1 MSSLRAIARLIPAEE
16 RRILLERDM
25 IAKSRA
31 IYQDYAMRY
40 LLMLWQAYVEPHLDM
55 SCNLC
60 ISRVRNNWVGMQ
72 QVLIDME
79 LESKELDAA
88 K

>member
-1 MSSLRAIARLIPAEE
+1 
-16 RRILLERDM
+16 
-25 IAKSRA
+25 
-31 IYQDYAMRY
+31 MRY